1 MVMYDADCRD
11 RVLAAFAGERLARP
25 LMSLWRH
32 WPQDDQDPARLAVAH
47 TAFQAQHQF
56 DFVKFMPSSTD
67 CLEDWGATTTFAGD
81 PHGTRAVVSRAIRA
95 PQDWSELHP
104 LDFTRAR
111 TGCQFD
117 ALKRLRLAIGPH
129 TPILQTVFTPLS
141 IARRL
146 GGDLLRLHMRTHPSA
161 VQAGLRRIAEDMC
174 RFVDLTFDAGADGL
188 FVVTQAATADLVS
201 ADEHRA
207 WTAPGDRQV
216 IETAR
221 SRTPLIVVHAHGSRI
236 HWEDLF
242 GYRAPALNWHDRAVG
257 PSIAE
262 VATRFG
268 GLLIG
273 GIDEWGALMSGP
285 TAVIRDEI
293 ADARTQ
299 AGHRALCVA
308 AGCVI
313 GYRTPERNIRA
324 ARTAVSQGG

>member
-1 MVMYDADCRD
+1 MYDGGGRD
-11 RVLAAFAGERLARP
+11 RVLAAFAGERLESP

-32 WPQDDQDPARLAVAH
+32 WPREDQDPAQLAGAH
-47 TAFQAQHQF
+47 ARFQALHQF
-56 DFVKFMPSSTD
+56 DFVKFTPSSTD
-67 CLEDWGATTTFAGD
+67 LLEDWGATTTFAGD
-81 PHGTRAVVSRAIRA
+81 PHGTRAVVRRAIRA
-95 PQDWSELHP
+95 PDDWSELHP

-111 TGCQFD
+111 TGRQFD
-117 ALKRLRLAIGPH
+117 ALKRLRVAVGPH

-141 IARRL
+141 VARRL
-146 GGDLLRLHMRTHPSA
+146 GGDLLRLHIRTHPTL
-161 VQAGLRRIAEDMC
+161 VQLGLRRIAEDLS
-174 RFVDLTFDAGADGL
+174 RFVDLSLDAGADGL

-201 ADEHRA
+201 ADEHRVWA
-207 WTAPGDRQV
+207 SPGDRQI

-236 HWEDLF
+236 HWDELF
-242 GYRAPALNWHDRAVG
+242 DYRAPALNWHDRAVG

-262 VATRFG
+262 MAARFD

-285 TAVIRDEI
+285 RTLIRDEI
-293 ADARTQ
+293 ADARNQ
-299 AGHRALCVA
+299 AGQRALCLA

-324 ARTAVSQGG
+324 AHAAFLQGG